1 MPEILMCDPEL
12 LQRDLSG
19 RVYIVTGANSGSGF
33 ATTKQL
39 AEQGA
44 QVVGACR
51 RVDAGR
57 EAFADLGN
65 IRGSVEIMEM
75 DLASLTSVRYF
86 AEAFL
91 DKYDRLDGLVN
102 NAGVMQTPEG
112 RTEDEFETQFGINY
126 LGHFLLT
133 ELLLD
138 TMKASAPA
146 RIVCVSSVAH
156 AGMRGVYG
164 EIDFDDLNF
173 DNKEYDAYQA
183 YANAKLANV
192 LQALDLARRLEGT
205 GVSAF
210 SVHPGWIRSNLAQG
224 AAVRFMQNVLLRPF
238 SGMLGTMSWFEG
250 AQTSLHCL
258 LDDEAPNHS
267 GEYYSQISIL
277 YPDPENRPGGWPMSS
292 PNPKANDTELA
303 EKLYQV
309 SLEMVGLEE
318 ERIPEQHPVE
328 MEPSHQV
335 A

>member
-1 MPEILMCDPEL
+1 MCDSKLFEK
-12 LQRDLSG
+12 DLSG

-44 QVVGACR
+44 HVVGACR
-51 RVDAGR
+51 RVDAGK

-75 DLASLTSVRYF
+75 DLASLASVRRF

-91 DKYDRLDGLVN
+91 AKYDRLDGLVN
-102 NAGVMQTPEG
+102 NAGVMYPPKG
-112 RTEDEFETQFGINY
+112 KTEDGFETQFGINY

-138 TMKASAPA
+138 TLKASAPS

-156 AGMRGVYG
+156 AGMRGIYG
-164 EIDFDDLNF
+164 EIDFKDLHF
-173 DNKEYDAYQA
+173 DKREYDPGVA
-183 YANAKLANV
+183 YAQSKLAMV
-192 LQALDLARRLEGT
+192 LHALNLARRLEGT

-224 AAVRFMQNVLLRPF
+224 AMRFVQNVLMRPF
-238 SGMLGTMSWFEG
+238 SGLLGTMSWFEG

-258 LDDEAPNHS
+258 LDDDAPNHS
-267 GEYYSQISIL
+267 GEYYSQNSIL
-277 YPDPENRPGGWPMSS
+277 YPNKENRPGGWPMPS
-292 PNPKANDTELA
+292 PNPRAHDTELA
-303 EKLYQV
+303 EKLYHR
-309 SLEMVGLEE
+309 SLELVGIEGK
-318 ERIPEQHPVE
+318 R
-328 MEPSHQV
+328 
-335 A
+335 